1 MTTSPTPELD
11 PELARRIRLV
21 RRDLGDLLFHFT
33 RGDEPVIKKVSN
45 FRLNTATTAAN
56 RLSSILRQGALRGS
70 SHWTYGLN
78 TICFTEAPIQEF
90 NAIFELASIAS
101 ERKLRPR
108 YEPYGVA
115 VSKSWLYARGG
126 RPVIYEAPSQ
136 LENFPPSL
144 LYRFCPYDPLKNID
158 FTWEREWRIQAD
170 LLTLEP
176 VHTLVIVPTAA
187 EAFEIVQLHAN
198 PSADLDATG
207 TPTGTLHTPTW
218 LAVSLDMFT

>member
-1 MTTSPTPELD
+1 MTTAPTPELH
-11 PELARRIRLV
+11 PELSRRIRLV

-33 RGDEPVIKKVSN
+33 RGDEPVVKKVGN
-45 FRLNTATTAAN
+45 VRLNTATTAAN
-56 RLSSILRQGALRGS
+56 RLTSILRQGALRGS

-136 LENFPPSL
+136 LENFSTVAPLSL
-144 LYRFCPYDPLKNID
+144 LPIRSAKEYR
-158 FTWEREWRIQAD
+158 
-170 LLTLEP
+170 LLTINIAQPRPWRRAVFIGESP
-176 VHTLVIVPTAA
+176 ATPR
-187 EAFEIVQLHAN
+187 
-198 PSADLDATG
+198 PSAPG
-207 TPTGTLHTPTW
+207 
-218 LAVSLDMFT
+218 